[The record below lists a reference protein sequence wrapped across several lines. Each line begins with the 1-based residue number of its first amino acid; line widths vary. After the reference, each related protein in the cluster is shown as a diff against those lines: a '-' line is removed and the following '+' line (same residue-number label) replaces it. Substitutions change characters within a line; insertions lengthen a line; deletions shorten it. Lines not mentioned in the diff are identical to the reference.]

1 MIIIELFAGVGGFR
15 IGLEGRFLKGKYY
28 SAFENYKHEINNPE
42 FFITGFSNQWEP
54 SSKAQIAS
62 SIYQE
67 RFGAAGHE
75 NKNVEEVTGSEIL
88 NSIKNTI
95 PQHRNS
101 EPLVLVGGFP
111 CQDYSVANGLHNSR
125 GILGKKGVLWW
136 HIERLLRELKDLLV
150 QPEILILEN
159 VDRLLKSPSTSRGRD
174 FALMLTSL
182 ESLGYIVEYR
192 VINAADYG
200 MPQRRKRVFI
210 VAYLK
215 KSRLNLWSDCQEIHS
230 SFENY
235 SVLSKALPIKIT
247 DKLKN
252 FLIPTGISD
261 LISLRKALLNVEN
274 MGFNKSKS
282 PFGNAGLLLN
292 GVVYPMKTVP
302 IYKGKKCTLGDII
315 QSEPI
320 PNEFFVTD
328 DHLEKWK
335 EVKGAKRIKRINPL
349 GEEYWFAEGKMEL
362 YDSLLKPSRTIITSE
377 GGSGASRT
385 RHLIR
390 IGLTSR
396 RLTPVELE
404 RLNMFPDNFTAVNDC
419 SNSRRAFLMG
429 NALVVGI
436 VEKIRNVIV
445 DTYAV

>member
-1 MIIIELFAGVGGFR
+1 MIVVELFAGVGGFR
-15 IGLEGRFLKGKYY
+15 IGLEGRYFKGKYY
-28 SAFENYKHEINNPE
+28 SACENYKREINNPE

-54 SSKAQIAS
+54 SSKAQVAS
-62 SIYQE
+62 SIYQD

-136 HIERLLRELKDLLV
+136 HIERLLRELKELHV

-215 KSRLNLWSDCQEIHS
+215 KSRLNFWSESKEFHS
-230 SFENY
+230 SFETD
-235 SVLSKALPIKIT
+235 SVLSKALPFKIT
-247 DKLKN
+247 EELEN
-252 FLIPTGISD
+252 LMLPTGMSD
-261 LISLRKALLNVEN
+261 LLSLRRALLKVES
-274 MGFNKSKS
+274 MDFNKSKS
-282 PFGNAGLLLN
+282 PFGDAGVLLN

-302 IYKGKKCTLGDII
+302 IFEGKMRTLGDIL
-315 QSEPI
+315 QSESI
-320 PNEFFVTD
+320 SEEFFVSDTN
-328 DHLEKWK
+328 LEKWE
-335 EVKGAKRIKRINPL
+335 EVKGAKRIKRISPL
-349 GEEYWFAEGKMEL
+349 GEEYWFVEGKMEL
-362 YDSLLKPSRTIITSE
+362 YDSLSKPSRTIITSE
-377 GGSGASRT
+377 GGRGASRT

-396 RLTPVELE
+396 RLTPIELE
-404 RLNMFPDNFTAVNDC
+404 RLNMFPDNFTAVNEC

-429 NALVVGI
+429 NALVIGI
-436 VEKIRNVIV
+436 VERIRNVIV
-445 DTYAV
+445 DIYAV